1 MSKNNPASRGKAKEK
16 FFGGKKVKPVLYV
29 GTHHKDG
36 HGKFMAVQYE
46 DGKMAE
52 DNNGKPIMWDTI

>member
-1 MSKNNPASRGKAKEK
+1 MSKNNPASRGKAKDK
-16 FFGGKKVKPVLYV
+16 FYGGKKVKPVLYV
-29 GTHHKDG
+29 GTYIG
-36 HGKFMAVQYE
+36 HGKYMAVQYE